1 MPKAQL
7 VTAGFS
13 ALAANYDAAFCDIWG
28 VVHNGVAP
36 HQGAV
41 DALTRYREEGGKVIL
56 VTNASRPGPQVAQM
70 LEELSIGDKVYD
82 DIVSS
87 GDVTR
92 DLVRAYSG
100 HIVHMIGPH
109 MDHPILEGL
118 SIALGE
124 PDEAAAVL
132 VTGLEAYG
140 ETPDDYRDRLKTC
153 LDHRLPMICANPD
166 ITVEVGDTIEYCA
179 GALAEIY
186 ADLGGKVVMAGKPH
200 PPIYDL
206 AFTRL
211 AEATGPGLDRRRI
224 VAIGDAARTDA
235 LGAARFGIDFLFITG
250 SLHAAELNAFEGAEE
265 EKVIEAVAE
274 SQVNLVGYMP
284 RLVW

>member
-1 MPKAQL
+1 MTKPQL

-36 HQGAV
+36 HPSAV

-70 LEELSIGDKVYD
+70 LDDMGITDKVFD
-82 DIVSS
+82 SIVSS

-100 HIVHMIGPH
+100 HIIHMVGPR
-109 MDHPILEGL
+109 MDHPLLDGL
-118 SIALGE
+118 KIALGE

-132 VTGLEAYG
+132 VTGLDAYG
-140 ETPDDYRDRLKTC
+140 ETPDDYRDRLKTW

-166 ITVEVGDTIEYCA
+166 ITVEVGDTMEYCA

-186 ADLGGKVVMAGKPH
+186 ADMGGKVEMAGKPH
-200 PPIYDL
+200 PPIYDV
-206 AFTRL
+206 AFKRL
-211 AEATGPGLDRRRI
+211 AEVAGPGLDRRRI

-265 EKVIEAVAE
+265 EKVIEAVAP
-274 SQVNLVGYMP
+274 SQVHLVGYMP
-284 RLVW
+284 RLAW